1 MEDALLEKINAP
13 EVKRSMEVDPRS
25 LFGFVGLLLEWA
37 GDHGRGQER
46 FIGKCLSKLS
56 STLRKL
62 LKENLISSEPRVDF
76 CLCCADAIQ
85 RRKKPAGIVEDLRKI
100 DDEALALGLDD
111 VRQAV
116 ANLRRNLK
124 IEPEVFI
131 PKKRSPRRIVIPP
144 RQTDPSEQPDPTDE
158 DQQLKFDL

>member
-1 MEDALLEKINAP
+1 
-13 EVKRSMEVDPRS
+13 
-25 LFGFVGLLLEWA
+25 
-37 GDHGRGQER
+37 
-46 FIGKCLSKLS
+46 
-56 STLRKL
+56 L

-85 RRKKPAGIVEDLRKI
+85 RRKKPAGILEDLRKI

-116 ANLRRNLK
+116 TNLRKHLK

-144 RQTDPSEQPDPTDE
+144 RQPDPSKQPDPIDE
-158 DQQLKFDL
+158 GQQLEFDL